1 VSKGLQLALVVAYT
15 AIVLYPLYGLAVMLV
30 WRWFVVPLG
39 LPEIGLAHA
48 LGLTVIAKLLTA
60 NLAINK
66 LDTRGPV
73 ERLADKTGFVL
84 GGMVLAYVTSLFM

>member
-1 VSKGLQLALVVAYT
+1 MSKALQLTLVLLYT
-15 AIVLYPLYGLAVMLV
+15 AFVLYPLFGLAVMLI

-39 LPEIGLAHA
+39 LPEISLAHA
-48 LGLTVIAKLLTA
+48 VGVTVLVKLVTA
-60 NLAINK
+60 NLAISK